1 MKTEP
6 SWFAWRRLDA
16 RHGTWFHCLHALTFS
31 SGEFWRTQNFGFVV
45 PLTCGAE
52 SLAIAPNYIRFLEL
66 QHHPFNTTL
75 IGGRSRRIPEA
86 GADCDR

>member
-1 MKTEP
+1 MI
-6 SWFAWRRLDA
+6 S
-16 RHGTWFHCLHALTFS
+16 S

-75 IGGRSRRIPEA
+75 IGGRS
-86 GADCDR
+86 